1 MTTPFIGEIQVFGFN
16 FAPINWAQC
25 NGALLALSQYTALFS
40 LIGTYYGGNGT
51 TTFQLPNLQGRAAC
65 GQGQGPG
72 LTLRTVGDTF
82 GTENVALA
90 LAEMPAHTH
99 GFTIFNQPDATKRS
113 NVPATGNGLNIPSTV
128 DPFPAT
134 TITPNTTF
142 SPQMLGSSGQ
152 GLPHENR
159 QPALAI
165 NYCIALAG
173 AFPSF
178 G

>member
-16 FAPINWAQC
+16 FAPVNWAQC
-25 NGALLALSQYTALFS
+25 NGALLSIQQNTALFS

-51 TTFQLPNLQGRAAC
+51 SNFQLPNLAGNAAC
-65 GQGQGPG
+65 GQGEGPG
-72 LTLRTVGDTF
+72 LSTRVIGEQFGVDNVTLIS
-82 GTENVALA
+82 N
-90 LAEMPAHTH
+90 EMAAHTH
-99 GFTIFNQPDATKRS
+99 GFNVFNQADTSKRS
-113 NVPATGNGLNIPSTV
+113 NVPAPGNGLLVPFQA
-128 DPFPAT
+128 DPYPASGT
-134 TITPNTTF
+134 SPNTSF
-142 SPQMLGSSGQ
+142 NPNMLGVTGQ

-159 QPALAI
+159 QPALAL